1 VTHILGCS
9 FGCRFARKQ
18 KFGSVVV
25 MKERCCL
32 CYFSEW
38 RMDLVERLG
47 VGSGGLRMYIG
58 LALFGRSECSWAVV
72 WVVKGFMSRYAE
84 VLL

>member
-1 VTHILGCS
+1 
-9 FGCRFARKQ
+9 
-18 KFGSVVV
+18 
-25 MKERCCL
+25 
-32 CYFSEW
+32 
-38 RMDLVERLG
+38 

-72 WVVKGFMSRYAE
+72 WALGVYEFMSRYGE